1 MGKILICPDV
11 HGRQFWKEPCLE
23 HKNDF
28 EKIVFLGDYLAPY
41 PYEDISNAKAIE
53 NFHEVLDFK
62 KENPEKVVLLL
73 GNHDFSF
80 INSNICECR
89 TDWTNWHTLNELYT
103 DNIKLFDL
111 CWETKI
117 GDKRFFF
124 SHAGVRKGWFDYW
137 VKDKLFKWDSNEL
150 PPVEYFNNLLH
161 AAYDDGRNFD
171 NKSTHDFERAI
182 GAYSTFRGWDG
193 WKDGSI
199 VWADIRE
206 YARGGEFKSEYEDVM
221 FVCGHT
227 QLENEAIIREWVA
240 DLDVRRPFVLDTETG
255 EITEYESDR
264 QEHE

>member
-1 MGKILICPDV
+1 MGKILILPDV
-11 HGRQFWKEPCLE
+11 HGRTFWMDACLN
-23 HKNDF
+23 HKDDF
-28 EKIVFLGDYLAPY
+28 EKIVFLGDYVSPY
-41 PYEDISNAKAIE
+41 PYEDISNARALEI
-53 NFHEVLDFK
+53 FREVLDFK
-62 KENPEKVVLLL
+62 KENPEKVVLLF
-73 GNHDFSF
+73 GNHDGSY

-137 VKDKLFKWDSNEL
+137 VKDKLFKWDSDEL
-150 PPVEYFNNLLH
+150 PPADYFNNLLH

-206 YARGGEFKSEYEDVM
+206 YARGGELKSEYEDVM

-227 QLENEAIIREWVA
+227 QLEKEAIIREWVA